1 MIHIQGELLS
11 VIVMLVVLIDIR
23 RTHSLYERD
32 DTFFAELILTYICFL
47 MISIGL
53 HMEKDGIS
61 GIPLVLQNI
70 LWVLHIGSFPTLL
83 LVWQHFIS
91 SNVDVDARHM
101 RILDVAQIVPLVI
114 FMLVVIINLQS
125 DVFFIFSD
133 LHSLESGRGLALMSS
148 LCLLYCVVMFIIV
161 LVSRKTV
168 EEGRFLLFALTP
180 LVLTVS
186 LGFFLASREHMLFVI
201 SASFMILM
209 NYLFIQRRKISK
221 DVLTG
226 LLNRNTFMIQ
236 LEKVLSQEAE
246 SVLVVL
252 DLENFRSFNQRYGHD
267 NGDKLL
273 TLLSDYLISI
283 VPEHQVFRLAGDRL
297 ALLLHNCTQN
307 HAVQI
312 IKVIEHRMSASW
324 AVMGASVTIRVNIAV
339 VMVPEHGRSV
349 GDVLD
354 KVEFTIAELKA
365 RRRLTVLVFNT
376 KIMEIR
382 QRKLD
387 VMDAIR
393 NAVNDDSKVR
403 VYYQPIYNIATG
415 KMVSAEALVR
425 IEDEVLGRLMPTE
438 FIPLAEQ
445 TGSIVKLT
453 TIILRKVCRRLRES
467 AETLAQLEYISVNLS
482 VEDFSS
488 PDVAGTLLGI
498 IKAEGIASSRIG
510 FELTESMLIESY
522 APIART
528 LSILAASGV
537 TFALDDFGI
546 GYSNIIALSSLPFN
560 TVKIDRSVV
569 VNAESDYKMLELLV
583 LMLRKMGKKLV
594 AEGVETHNQLEI
606 VRQAGIH
613 WVQGFLFSP
622 PVSDEEFLELL
633 KTQPLWKRFQEP
645 KPQHVEKV
653 PGT

>member
-1 MIHIQGELLS
+1 
-11 VIVMLVVLIDIR
+11 
-23 RTHSLYERD
+23 
-32 DTFFAELILTYICFL
+32 
-47 MISIGL
+47 
-53 HMEKDGIS
+53 
-61 GIPLVLQNI
+61 
-70 LWVLHIGSFPTLL
+70 
-83 LVWQHFIS
+83 
-91 SNVDVDARHM
+91 
-101 RILDVAQIVPLVI
+101 
-114 FMLVVIINLQS
+114 
-125 DVFFIFSD
+125 
-133 LHSLESGRGLALMSS
+133 
-148 LCLLYCVVMFIIV
+148 
-161 LVSRKTV
+161 
-168 EEGRFLLFALTP
+168 
-180 LVLTVS
+180 
-186 LGFFLASREHMLFVI
+186 
-201 SASFMILM
+201 
-209 NYLFIQRRKISK
+209 
-221 DVLTG
+221 
-226 LLNRNTFMIQ
+226 
-236 LEKVLSQEAE
+236 
-246 SVLVVL
+246 
-252 DLENFRSFNQRYGHD
+252 
-267 NGDKLL
+267 
-273 TLLSDYLISI
+273 
-283 VPEHQVFRLAGDRL
+283 
-297 ALLLHNCTQN
+297 
-307 HAVQI
+307 
-312 IKVIEHRMSASW
+312 
-324 AVMGASVTIRVNIAV
+324 MGASVTIRVNIAV

-622 PVSDEEFLELL
+622 PVSDEEFLQ
-633 KTQPLWKRFQEP
+633 KID
-645 KPQHVEKV
+645 VEKV

>member
-1 MIHIQGELLS
+1 
-11 VIVMLVVLIDIR
+11 
-23 RTHSLYERD
+23 
-32 DTFFAELILTYICFL
+32 
-47 MISIGL
+47 
-53 HMEKDGIS
+53 
-61 GIPLVLQNI
+61 
-70 LWVLHIGSFPTLL
+70 
-83 LVWQHFIS
+83 
-91 SNVDVDARHM
+91 
-101 RILDVAQIVPLVI
+101 
-114 FMLVVIINLQS
+114 
-125 DVFFIFSD
+125 
-133 LHSLESGRGLALMSS
+133 
-148 LCLLYCVVMFIIV
+148 

-180 LVLTVS
+180 LVMIVS
-186 LGFFLASREHMLFVI
+186 LGFFFVSGEHMLFVI

-221 DVLTG
+221 DILTG

-236 LEKVLSQEAE
+236 LEKVLSQDAQR
-246 SVLVVL
+246 VLVVL

-273 TLLSDYLISI
+273 ILLGEYLTSI
-283 VPEHQVFRLAGDRL
+283 IPEHQVFRLAGDRF

-307 HAVQI
+307 QTVQI
-312 IKVIEHRMSASW
+312 IKVIEHRMGASW
-324 AVMGASVTIRVNIAV
+324 SVVGASVTIRVNIAV
-339 VMVPEHGRSV
+339 VMVPEHGRIV

-354 KVEFTIAELKA
+354 KVEFTISELKA
-365 RRRLTVLVFNT
+365 RRRLTVLIFNT

-403 VYYQPIYNIATG
+403 VFYQPIYDIATG
-415 KMVSAEALVR
+415 KLVCAEALVR
-425 IEDEVLGRLMPTE
+425 IQDEVLGGLMPTE

-453 TIILRKVCRRLRES
+453 AIILRKVCRRLRES
-467 AETLAQLEYISVNLS
+467 AEVLAQLEYVSVNLS
-482 VEDFSS
+482 AEDFSN
-488 PDVAGTLLGI
+488 PDVAGMLLGI
-498 IKAEGIASSRIG
+498 IKAEGVDPSRIG

-528 LSILAASGV
+528 LRILAASGI

-569 VNAESDYKMLELLV
+569 VNAESDYNMLELLV

-594 AEGVETHNQLEI
+594 AEGVETPNQLEI

-613 WVQGFLFSP
+613 WVQGFLFSLP
-622 PVSDEEFLELL
+622 LSEEDFLELL
-633 KTQPLWKRFQEP
+633 RTQPLWKWFQEP
-645 KPQHVEKV
+645 FPHQEPFPQR
-653 PGT
+653 